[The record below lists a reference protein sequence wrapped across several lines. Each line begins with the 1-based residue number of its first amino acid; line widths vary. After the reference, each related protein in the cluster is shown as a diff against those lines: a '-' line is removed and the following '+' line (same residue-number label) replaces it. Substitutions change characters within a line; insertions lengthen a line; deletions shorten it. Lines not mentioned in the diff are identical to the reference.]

1 MVNGEMRFHAVR
13 FYYDSGGLCQIAS
26 DYLAEGL
33 NSGEPSFIVATPHHA
48 SRIESLLAAR
58 GFDVANLK
66 RAGEFVVK
74 NASEMLSKVMVDNI
88 PDSERF
94 RRLLSPAMEVA
105 AGEARRT
112 VRVYAEMVDLLWRIG
127 QTGAA
132 IRLEALWNGLAASQ
146 RFALLCAYALE
157 GVGNS
162 SHISQICGHHTHIVT
177 ANGDVALAR

>member
-1 MVNGEMRFHAVR
+1 MVDDAISFHAVR

-33 NSGEPSFIVATPHHA
+33 TCGEPSFIVATPHHA

-66 RAGEFVVK
+66 RAGKVVVK
-74 NASEMLSKVMVDNI
+74 SASELLSKVMVDNI
-88 PDSERF
+88 PDADRF
-94 RRLLSPAMEVA
+94 RRLLSPAIEVA
-105 AGEARRT
+105 GGEARRT
-112 VRVYAEMVDLLWRIG
+112 VRVYGEMVDLLWRIG

-132 IRLEALWNGLAASQ
+132 IELEALWSGLAARQ

-162 SHISQICGHHTHIVT
+162 SHISQICGQHTHIVT